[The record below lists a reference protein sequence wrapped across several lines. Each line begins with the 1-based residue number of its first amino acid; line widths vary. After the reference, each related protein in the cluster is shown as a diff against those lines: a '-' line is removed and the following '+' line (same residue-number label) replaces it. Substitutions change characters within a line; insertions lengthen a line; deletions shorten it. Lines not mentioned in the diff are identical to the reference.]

1 MINQLI
7 SIISVVLN
15 QVIKPNSVA
24 GDNIET
30 VENYTPVYIR
40 CPSLSLQQFSS
51 DIAHKYTYICPLYHN
66 QSEVQYKWLFQLNDN
81 PANNDNNNRGTKGA
95 PTSDQWG
102 STG

>member
-1 MINQLI
+1 MLDKCSSILRINQLI

-40 CPSLSLQQFSS
+40 CPSSSL
-51 DIAHKYTYICPLYHN
+51 
-66 QSEVQYKWLFQLNDN
+66 
-81 PANNDNNNRGTKGA
+81 
-95 PTSDQWG
+95 
-102 STG
+102 

>member
-40 CPSLSLQQFSS
+40 CPSSSLHN
-51 DIAHKYTYICPLYHN
+51 AYI
-66 QSEVQYKWLFQLNDN
+66 EQLKFL
-81 PANNDNNNRGTKGA
+81 AVVCA
-95 PTSDQWG
+95 
-102 STG
+102 